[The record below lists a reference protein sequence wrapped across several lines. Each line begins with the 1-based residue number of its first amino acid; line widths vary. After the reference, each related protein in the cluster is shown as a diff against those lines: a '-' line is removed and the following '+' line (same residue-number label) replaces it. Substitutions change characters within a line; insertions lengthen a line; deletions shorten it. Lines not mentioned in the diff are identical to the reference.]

1 MVPMSMDSGRDESNT
16 TRLEAR
22 RAYAPIAAWAETSSC
37 VTLNRVARYDSIA
50 DVFPATPVTFRYSST
65 PARFTRP
72 WSEVNSNRR
81 ERFALG
87 LTVTAWRIGPIVNCG
102 NGLTP
107 GGRRGCPAEPIDSV
121 GQRRFEARTTT
132 NKAARTP
139 TAIPE
144 ERSPK
149 PSRLRGTRIHPGVN
163 GRRHK

>member
-1 MVPMSMDSGRDESNT
+1 MSMDSGRDGSNT

-22 RAYAPIAAWAETSSC
+22 RAYASMAVWLEMSSC

-72 WSEVNSNRR
+72 WSEVNRSRR

-87 LTVTAWRIGPIVNCG
+87 STVTAWRMGLIVNCG
-102 NGLTP
+102 NGLTS
-107 GGRRGCPAEPIDSV
+107 GGRRGCPAEPV
-121 GQRRFEARTTT
+121 GAAGQRRFAAGTPTTEA
-132 NKAARTP
+132 ASTP

-144 ERSPK
+144 DR
-149 PSRLRGTRIHPGVN
+149 
-163 GRRHK
+163 